1 MAQDPDEYE
10 EGLVGQ
16 ESRNDEPNGVF
27 SDEDLP
33 AEHAP
38 ETPAAAAA
46 ASPKARPLPAP
57 PAGGRGS
64 STTSAAASGGTN
76 NPLRQRHNI
85 VAPSSAAAAR
95 AAVPKGGGGGVPRA
109 PVFQSSRAGGR
120 TNYGAYLVGLAVVVF
135 LCVGA
140 ALAVGMLKSAPAP
153 KARQPIVYAMA
164 TRLPTTPC
172 ARVSSDDVLNG
183 TAMHG
188 YVNLR
193 DMKATLEQHISDGG
207 GGGAPLRGMCA
218 QYLSVNKICMCI
230 VDMSRDGDKPDYRTM
245 YNIDIVGISPDDHV
259 RNTEKS
265 ALCADPVEVLRFA
278 EIGVE
283 YLSEEGMMHERW
295 VKGQAAQIIQQLNI
309 VERGRGSCEDSNL
322 EAQIKILTDTVT
334 DMRARL
340 NPLSHPD
347 QMPTAGSL
355 ARGPRERV
363 NRYALPNGRG
373 HQKQNALGDG
383 HDY

>member
-1 MAQDPDEYE
+1 MAEDPEYADQA
-10 EGLVGQ
+10 LAQ
-16 ESRNDEPNGVF
+16 HDDDPNSAF
-27 SDEDLP
+27 SDDDSPDAP
-33 AEHAP
+33 AGDQRSIE
-38 ETPAAAAA
+38 EAAAPPAH
-46 ASPKARPLPAP
+46 RPLPVP
-57 PAGGRGS
+57 PRVGR
-64 STTSAAASGGTN
+64 STTTTTTLAPSGA
-76 NPLRQRHNI
+76 PARRRHTI
-85 VAPSSAAAAR
+85 VAPSAVGPSAAR
-95 AAVPKGGGGGVPRA
+95 PPRP
-109 PVFQSSRAGGR
+109 PVFQSPRTGGR
-120 TNYGAYLVGLAVVVF
+120 TNYGAYIIGAAIVGC
-135 LCVGA
+135 LCV
-140 ALAVGMLKSAPAP
+140 ALGFGMQMMNSAPAP

-172 ARVSSDDVLNG
+172 ARVSSEDVLNG
-183 TAMHG
+183 TAMQG
-188 YVNLR
+188 YVILR

-363 NRYALPNGRG
+363 NRYALPSGRG
-373 HQKQNALGDG
+373 QQKQNVLGDG